1 MNKTHTVAITDPSLP
16 SAAWP
21 VRAMLSKKMIDAY
34 NRNKKLVKEVQN
46 SIQVADPSFPKT
58 SLALLQRAKV
68 EDWLSRTE
76 IAAFLGQVLTVDRR
90 VEGEDQGEEVFDADD
105 IQMIG
110 ERAFDEIV
118 AGAYCC
124 KPKKAVEALTLLAE
138 ISITFNIL
146 EVHIKNELKKLV
158 ERGHKP
164 ISLTVLP
171 QTKMA
176 FELYHKVTPIDDED
190 ILEVLALDDVAAFNL
205 IREITPSSK
214 DTNNLLKLVD
224 HIEWDQCAKIRKY
237 TYDYQL
243 SCPDEDAYSRIL
255 RVFETYDSRIVLGI
269 DESAIPQGF
278 FERHGHELWYEIF
291 KALDRISLSAKVGLN
306 GQHQQFIT
314 SRLECLGL
322 VMRNSDPLP
331 ALRAFAL
338 GRSLISLK
346 RYREEKTTESM
357 SVRALIDFVRT
368 RISALWDEDTPAKG
382 FIGSMSG
389 YLLSA
394 ALLDRY
400 PHRVVRSSVMEDD
413 ERVLFYKISGNPAFL
428 HGLQSKKLSSE
439 LLGQDFGL

>member
-1 MNKTHTVAITDPSLP
+1 MNKTRTLAITDPSLP

-21 VRAMLSKKMIDAY
+21 VRAMLSKEMIDAY
-34 NRNKKLVKEVQN
+34 NRNKMLVREVQN
-46 SIQVADPSFPKT
+46 SLKVSDPSFPET
-58 SLALLQRAKV
+58 SLALLQRAKA

-76 IAAFLGQVLTVDRR
+76 IAAFLGQLLTVENR
-90 VEGEDQGEEVFDADD
+90 VEGEDQEEQVFDAAD
-105 IQMIG
+105 IQTIG
-110 ERAFDEIV
+110 ERAFDEII

-124 KPKKAVEALTLLAE
+124 KPEKAADALTLLAE
-138 ISITFNIL
+138 IASNFSIL
-146 EVHIKNELKKLV
+146 EVHTKNELKKLV
-158 ERGHKP
+158 EMGHKP

-171 QTKMA
+171 QIKMA

-224 HIEWDQCAKIRKY
+224 QIEWEQCAKIRKY
-237 TYDYQL
+237 TYDYEL
-243 SCPDEDAYSRIL
+243 SSPDEDVYSRIL
-255 RVFETYDSRIVLGI
+255 RVFETYDSRIVLGL

-306 GQHQQFIT
+306 GQHQQFIK

-322 VMRNSDPLP
+322 MMRNSDPLP

-346 RYREEKTTESM
+346 RYREDTTTESM

-368 RISALWDEDTPAKG
+368 RTSALWDKDTLANG
-382 FIGSMSG
+382 FTGGMSG
-389 YLLSA
+389 YLIST
-394 ALLDRY
+394 ALLERY
-400 PHRVVRSSVMEDD
+400 PHRVVRSAVKEDD
-413 ERVLFYKISGNPAFL
+413 ERVLFYKISGKPAFL
-428 HGLQSKKLSSE
+428 HGLHSKKLSSE
-439 LLGQDFGL
+439 LLGQDCGL